1 MARLIEHFMPVFSFG
16 LALDEKIAQSQ
27 ATTPVVE
34 VQAEARRLVEHAR
47 AAAQAAGQRPEH
59 IEAAAF
65 ALVAWIDE
73 IIRRNPAYRNDPS
86 PLQEAMFNTHNAGNA
101 SIDRTSFREKVCLY
115 VSVLVVAVSL
125 KIQNKHILN

>member
-1 MARLIEHFMPVFSFG
+1 MGRLSEHFMPVFSFG

-27 ATTPVVE
+27 PATPVVE

-47 AAAQAAGQRPEH
+47 AAAHAAGQRPEH

-73 IIRRNPAYRNDPS
+73 IISRNPASWTDAS
-86 PLQEAMFNTHNAGNA
+86 PLQMALFNTNNAG
-101 SIDRTSFREKVCLY
+101 KG
-115 VSVLVVAVSL
+115 SL
-125 KIQNKHILN
+125 CHLGNLK

>member
-16 LALDEKIAQSQ
+16 LTLDEKIAQSQ

-59 IEAAAF
+59 IAAAAF

-73 IIRRNPAYRNDPS
+73 IISRNPAYWNAAS
-86 PLQEAMFNTHNAGNA
+86 PLQGAMLNTNNAGKQFFSHLGNLNA
-101 SIDRTSFREKVCLY
+101 REPAAT
-115 VSVLVVAVSL
+115 AVRSE
-125 KIQNKHILN
+125 QRR